1 MNRSFG
7 TNIRAARL
15 GYHWSER
22 HGAFIR
28 MATVGPRTFIELAP
42 VSGVPNKSAAKVK
55 EHRCWWEEVGILD
68 LIPWLRN
75 VRRIKR
81 YVAVEVD
88 DNGNI
93 VKELTHAD
101 N

>member
-1 MNRSFG
+1 MTPPRKFG

-15 GYHWSER
+15 GFHWSEQ

-28 MATVGPRTFIELAP
+28 MATAGERTFIELAP
-42 VSGVPNKSAAKVK
+42 ASGVPNKSAARLKD
-55 EHRCWWEEVGILD
+55 HRCWWEEVGILD

-93 VKELTHAD
+93 VEELT
-101 N
+101 

>member
-1 MNRSFG
+1 MTRTFG
-7 TNIRAARL
+7 SNIKAARL

-28 MATVGPRTFIELAP
+28 MVTVGSRMFVELAP
-42 VSGVPNKSAAKVK
+42 ASGVPNKSETKSK
-55 EHRCWWEEVGILD
+55 DYRCWRDDDSILD
-68 LIPWLRN
+68 RIPWLRN

-88 DNGNI
+88 ERGNI
-93 VKELTHAD
+93 VKELTRA